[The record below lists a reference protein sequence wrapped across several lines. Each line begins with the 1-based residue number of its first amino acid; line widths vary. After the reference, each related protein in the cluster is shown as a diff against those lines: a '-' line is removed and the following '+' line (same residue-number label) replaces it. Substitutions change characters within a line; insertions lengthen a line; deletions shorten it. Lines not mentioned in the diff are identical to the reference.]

1 MKFRDVVLLLVG
13 GGLVVVGMLVG
24 DLFENDAHAD
34 SHEYKVVEINYNGT
48 GDWDYQYRIIYQ
60 GDVKEVE
67 LGRKDRG
74 KILSVF
80 LSGLIKTP
88 EANQPLG
95 YKLLGFCYS

>member
-1 MKFRDVVLLLVG
+1 LIMKFRDVVLLLVG

-34 SHEYKVVEINYNGT
+34 SHETKVVEYEYKVVEINYNGT

-74 KILSVF
+74 ENTISLSIWTYQN
-80 LSGLIKTP
+80 SR
-88 EANQPLG
+88 
-95 YKLLGFCYS
+95 S